1 MATIYYTL
9 SVLTSFLAIIAAFT
23 NFTLTEIALIV
34 IGSILMVISG
44 TLYRIYDTIRGK
56 GK

>member
-9 SVLTSFLAIIAAFT
+9 SALTSLLAIIAFT